1 MEEVMRKSTLVALVV
16 MVIAA
21 VILPACGNKSAAAC
35 KAGLVTDVGK
45 INDGTFNQ
53 YAYQGLKKAE
63 KDLGIGTKYIE
74 TQAQADYGKNIQSLV
89 EAKCEIV
96 VAVGFMMGDAI
107 KEASGKYPDTKFAI
121 VDFAYDPALPNVRG
135 LVFAEDQAGYMAGA
149 LAASMSKSG
158 TIAVVGGMEIPPVQ
172 KFVKGY
178 EAGAKSIKADATVKS
193 VYIDSFTDRA
203 RGAEAAKSFMSEGAD
218 VIFGAGGQTGSGGI
232 QAAAEAGAYVIGV
245 DQDEYVT
252 TFQNGGAPGADK
264 IISSAMKRVDQAVFL
279 TIKDVVDGKFTN
291 GVSVYD
297 ASNGGIGLA
306 PYNKADAAI
315 PADVKAKMDQILKG
329 LADGSITTGVKL
341 N

>member
-107 KEASGKYPDTKFAI
+107 KEASGKYPDTKFPLWTSRTI
-121 VDFAYDPALPNVRG
+121 RHCPTCVVWSSPKTR
-135 LVFAEDQAGYMAGA
+135 
-149 LAASMSKSG
+149 LA
-158 TIAVVGGMEIPPVQ
+158 TW
-172 KFVKGY
+172 
-178 EAGAKSIKADATVKS
+178 
-193 VYIDSFTDRA
+193 
-203 RGAEAAKSFMSEGAD
+203 
-218 VIFGAGGQTGSGGI
+218 
-232 QAAAEAGAYVIGV
+232 
-245 DQDEYVT
+245 
-252 TFQNGGAPGADK
+252 
-264 IISSAMKRVDQAVFL
+264 
-279 TIKDVVDGKFTN
+279 
-291 GVSVYD
+291 
-297 ASNGGIGLA
+297 LA
-306 PYNKADAAI
+306 PW
-315 PADVKAKMDQILKG
+315 PLQ
-329 LADGSITTGVKL
+329 
-341 N
+341 